1 LAANYPEALVKWRQ
15 GLELAKKSGNQK
27 AMGVISGTLGA
38 VYHSLGKH
46 DQAQE
51 NYRHALTIRRDLKDR
66 PSSGAPW

>member
-1 LAANYPEALVKWRQ
+1 MAKWRQ
-15 GLELAKKSGNQK
+15 GLEPAKKTGNQK
-27 AMGVISGTLGA
+27 AMGGISGTLGA

-51 NYRHALTIRRDLKDR
+51 NYRQALTIHRELKDR